1 MDKNKLRDII
11 RHNITE
17 LRTTKGFTQENIGII
32 TDKSKNA
39 VSSWEQGLSL
49 PDITTLYKLSK
60 LYNVSLEYFYEDH
73 HDNSGTSEN
82 ESQAKFKMI
91 ILDESGDIIQIV
103 DLITRGESNEQQA

>member
-17 LRTTKGFTQENIGII
+17 L
-32 TDKSKNA
+32 
-39 VSSWEQGLSL
+39 
-49 PDITTLYKLSK
+49 
-60 LYNVSLEYFYEDH
+60 
-73 HDNSGTSEN
+73 
-82 ESQAKFKMI
+82 KFKMI